1 MSKTS
6 LLPSKSLDVPL
17 ATNPHSTAT
26 DESGEDALPRLI
38 RIDEVSR
45 ILGFQKSFIYNL
57 AATGQLK
64 PLKFGASRR
73 AAVRWLLSD
82 VLAYVQLVANQ
93 RKAPELPHTSR
104 WS

>member
-1 MSKTS
+1 MPKTS
-6 LLPSKSLDVPL
+6 FSISKRLDPKPQ
-17 ATNPHSTAT
+17 TTSNGTAVNECEQS
-26 DESGEDALPRLI
+26 DMPRLI

-64 PLKFGASRR
+64 PLKFGVDRR

-82 VLAYVQLVANQ
+82 VLAYVQLIANQ
-93 RKAPELPHTSR
+93 RKAPEPPQTSG
-104 WS
+104 WN